1 MCSPGS
7 PVIPTDAVKHR
18 NGTRTVLL
26 ACVDW
31 PGALQG
37 RGVTGSATHDLRR
50 AVPGTG
56 QVPATVCTAR
66 NNHTCLWYPKDPPW
80 TGMLAWPAEAP
91 VMARAPTR
99 ARVAGCCRRPR
110 RRCWPAAAARPRR
123 RARRCCGC
131 SRARRRCGWTRT
143 PRARPRS
150 PGTGSPP
157 ACRGA
162 RRAPPAERRSRSCAL
177 LPRSGAGRLGG
188 GLRAAAATHEAR
200 LLADCRAV
208 SWRAARLL
216 CRREAGRRRALR
228 RRRWWL
234 RSRRRGWPRR
244 RRASA

>member
-31 PGALQG
+31 PGALQA

-110 RRCWPAAAARPRR
+110 RRCWPAAAARAPLLRLLARAPALRLDPDTARAAAFAWHWVAAGVPGCQARSPGRAPQPLVRVAAPERR
-123 RARRCCGC
+123 RAPGRGP
-131 SRARRRCGWTRT
+131 ARR
-143 PRARPRS
+143 
-150 PGTGSPP
+150 
-157 ACRGA
+157 
-162 RRAPPAERRSRSCAL
+162 
-177 LPRSGAGRLGG
+177 SGYA
-188 GLRAAAATHEAR
+188 
-200 LLADCRAV
+200 
-208 SWRAARLL
+208 
-216 CRREAGRRRALR
+216 
-228 RRRWWL
+228 
-234 RSRRRGWPRR
+234 
-244 RRASA
+244 